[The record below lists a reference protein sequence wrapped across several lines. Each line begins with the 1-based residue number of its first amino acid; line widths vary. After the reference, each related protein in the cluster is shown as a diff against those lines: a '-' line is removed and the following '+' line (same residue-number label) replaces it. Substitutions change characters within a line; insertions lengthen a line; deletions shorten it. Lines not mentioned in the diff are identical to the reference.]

1 MFDIQIVELAFL
13 PALLVA
19 MFGGLISFLSP
30 CVLPIVPAYLAY
42 MAGTSIEVARTQNGP
57 DWKIV
62 TAAGFFVLGLSTV
75 FFILGMGAFA
85 FGRQIAQYTDIM
97 AMASGIVL
105 FVFGLHFVGVFRIP
119 LLNREARLDAGDQSG
134 NIFGAYIL
142 GLAFAFGWSPCLGPI
157 LGALLS
163 MVAQE
168 GSASRGSLL
177 ILSYAFGLGIPFLL
191 TAFFFGRAMNLM
203 NVIKPHMGT
212 IEKVMGAFLMIVG
225 VALFFGWFT
234 DFAFWLLEAFPF
246 LAHLG

>member
-85 FGRQIAQYTDIM
+85 FGRQIAQYADIM
-97 AMASGIVL
+97 AMASGVVL
-105 FVFGLHFVGVFRIP
+105 FVFGLHFLGVFRIP
-119 LLNREARLDAGDQSG
+119 LLNREARIDAGDHSG

-142 GLAFAFGWSPCLGPI
+142 GLAFAFGWSPCLGPV

-163 MVAQE
+163 MIAQE
-168 GSASRGSLL
+168 GSAPRGALL
-177 ILSYAFGLGIPFLL
+177 ILSYAFGLGVPFLL
-191 TAFFFGRAMNLM
+191 TAFFFGRAMKVM
-203 NVIKPHMGT
+203 NAIKPHMGM
-212 IEKVMGAFLMIVG
+212 IEKVMGGFLMLVG